1 MTMKI
6 GYIVNRGQIGTDPI
20 MTEAA
25 ERLLALGYGVAGLIQ
40 SNTERG
46 EDCRC
51 DMDVKVLPGGT
62 VFRISQDR
70 GPGARG
76 CRLDPAMLEAG
87 VALVDR
93 ALQDAPD
100 ILILNKFGK
109 HEAEGRGFRQTIA
122 EALAREIPVLLGINP
137 LNLEAFLNF
146 AGDLAEE
153 VRPQAGTI
161 AAWCA
166 GVLSG
171 ADTGADHG
179 PRQAARLVE

>member
-1 MTMKI
+1 MKI

-20 MTEAA
+20 ITDAA
-25 ERLLALGYGVAGLIQ
+25 ERLVALGHCVAGLIQ

-46 EDCRC
+46 DGCRC

-62 VFRISQDR
+62 IFRISQDR

-122 EALAREIPVLLGINP
+122 EALSRGIPVLLGINP
-137 LNLEAFLNF
+137 LNLEAFLHF

-153 VRPQAGTI
+153 VGPQAGAI

-166 GVLSG
+166 GVLTGAESG
-171 ADTGADHG
+171 AEHG
-179 PRQAARLVE
+179 LQQAAGLAE

>member
-1 MTMKI
+1 MKI
-6 GYIVNRGQIGTDPI
+6 GYIVNRGPTGTDPVI
-20 MTEAA
+20 AEAA
-25 ERLLALGYGVAGLIQ
+25 ERLVAIGHSVVGLVQ

-46 EDCRC
+46 DGCRC
-51 DMDVKVLPGGT
+51 DMDVKVLPEGT

-93 ALQDAPD
+93 ALEEAPD
-100 ILILNKFGK
+100 ILVLNKFGK
-109 HEAEGRGFRQTIA
+109 HEAEGRGFRQTVA

-153 VRPQAGTI
+153 VGPQAGAI

-166 GVLSG
+166 GAMSG
-171 ADTGADHG
+171 AESGAGRG
-179 PRQAARLVE
+179 PQHAALVAE

>member
-1 MTMKI
+1 MKI
-6 GYIVNRGQIGTDPI
+6 GYIVNRGLAGTDPVI
-20 MTEAA
+20 AEAA
-25 ERLLALGYGVAGLIQ
+25 ERLVAIGHSVVGLVQ

-46 EDCRC
+46 DGCRC
-51 DMDVKVLPGGT
+51 DMDVKVLPSGEI
-62 VFRISQDR
+62 FRISQDR

-122 EALAREIPVLLGINP
+122 EALARDIPVLLGVNP

-153 VRPQAGTI
+153 VGPQAGAI

-166 GVLSG
+166 DVLTGAEAG
-171 ADTGADHG
+171 ADRSPLLAD
-179 PRQAARLVE
+179 RLAE

>member
-1 MTMKI
+1 MKI
-6 GYIVNRGQIGTDPI
+6 GYIVNRGLAGTDPVI
-20 MTEAA
+20 TEAA
-25 ERLLALGYGVAGLIQ
+25 ERLVAIGHSVVGLVQ

-46 EDCRC
+46 DGCRC
-51 DMDVKVLPGGT
+51 DMDVKVLPSGEI
-62 VFRISQDR
+62 FRISQDR

-122 EALAREIPVLLGINP
+122 EALSRGIPVLLGINP
-137 LNLEAFLNF
+137 LNLEAFLHF

-153 VRPQAGTI
+153 VGPQACAI

-166 GVLSG
+166 GAISG
-171 ADTGADHG
+171 ANFGAVKGMQHAE
-179 PRQAARLVE
+179 RFAE